1 MDSSSSTGEG
11 FAASN
16 NARDPSPNASGSKL
30 PASQRTGKKMN
41 TWNLLKKSA
50 MENITKFKKEMSDLE
65 EPEVR
70 EAAKFKAVM
79 RKRNIT
85 AKKILQLKKD
95 VRSIKTAGRASEFV
109 EAQSTG
115 SMLFGTDSKRDVK
128 KLQTR
133 LIAAWCKGS
142 VTKCFLA
149 WRAYSKSAKKVTS
162 NKALVAHWRNILSQ
176 ENYVLTPQDISGLLL
191 LLKENKFFKDLPYDL
206 RVQICYN
213 MQWLECDD
221 QDVLFYKR
229 DVGDL
234 FYIIITGSV
243 SIWSKRNE
251 HLLAELGPG
260 QGFGELALINP
271 DGFRNATAVANGHTD
286 MIIVAKEDY
295 LRTIYAMGEVQTR
308 EKLQFMCRTPMFRD
322 CALCTLREA
331 VSTLRLESHASG
343 EEMLKQGQPPSDL
356 FFIVAGQVDVVME
369 LDLEE
374 NGVVCRRRVQLATLG
389 PGGHFGAESI
399 LKKCAQNTTVI
410 CRGPTK
416 LLRAQKNDFFS
427 RLDQPTLDGFQVRV
441 AKSPQAE
448 LLQRSGLKEG
458 QWTRFRKEVVLEM
471 LPSHPVDMAGPAM
484 DLQGRWKYSERP
496 APESTKDVSELKGAC
511 EMDVKKFFTNDSYV
525 EYLNNACI
533 CVIHI
538 DSRDG
543 SWIHT
548 LLLDQIFDLWMGLS
562 FKYHTMALKY
572 TPQCLIAIAHTS
584 RNATP
589 SDSAAALN
597 IQGMVNEVRSAVP
610 AMIKNLNNNLSAKS
624 HQRRRV
630 PKMSNNG
637 VDLPYPVTHTDGP
650 SRPADGRISEERESR
665 ISNDDT
671 DTLSP
676 MRSPSNS
683 RPCASRLSFQRP
695 STSGSDQ
702 GHNPEMTIE
711 AMRRLM
717 LARIDRRQSDDS
729 TPDPTNKRRVW
740 TFAKMKAEPG
750 DTLQDLAGITFTG
763 RSFEDSLDQ
772 HSTDVVIHAGMAMD
786 SMFVTTVMQPKQ
798 LVHRVFGK
806 APKRAWNLVRQM
818 RRENVW
824 IPMQRKPFLVVHT
837 CSEMKRLLEP
847 GWNFKRIYYCER
859 KGWDARALSV
869 KYRSMTCEM
878 LRHVHSISQDVP
890 TDSQDDDE
898 EPQEVWS
905 SGEARVWSS
914 GEAQVWSSAC
924 GLLVALLGAILP
936 NPCT

>member
-1 MDSSSSTGEG
+1 
-11 FAASN
+11 
-16 NARDPSPNASGSKL
+16 
-30 PASQRTGKKMN
+30 MN

-95 VRSIKTAGRASEFV
+95 VRSRHFTTYGRSFIV
-109 EAQSTG
+109 IQRLLLLLLLLEAQSTG

-271 DGFRNATAVANGHTD
+271 DGFR
-286 MIIVAKEDY
+286 K
-295 LRTIYAMGEVQTR
+295 
-308 EKLQFMCRTPMFRD
+308 
-322 CALCTLREA
+322 
-331 VSTLRLESHASG
+331 
-343 EEMLKQGQPPSDL
+343 
-356 FFIVAGQVDVVME
+356 
-369 LDLEE
+369 
-374 NGVVCRRRVQLATLG
+374 LATLG

-637 VDLPYPVTHTDGP
+637 VD
-650 SRPADGRISEERESR
+650 
-665 ISNDDT
+665 
-671 DTLSP
+671 
-676 MRSPSNS
+676 
-683 RPCASRLSFQRP
+683 
-695 STSGSDQ
+695 Q

-898 EPQEVWS
+898 EPQEEDEAEVLKQMRQAEDGVGVVGLRRKRGSMIQRFS
-905 SGEARVWSS
+905 SPIPLQALENQEMVFQICEPKSDKEQLQAS
-914 GEAQVWSSAC
+914 G
-924 GLLVALLGAILP
+924 ALLHPPSPFSLVCTRLDSHNISEPKWAPKPGESRVLDDVGGSNVELILRGV
-936 NPCT
+936 CTEGISREIGPSNKSVAA